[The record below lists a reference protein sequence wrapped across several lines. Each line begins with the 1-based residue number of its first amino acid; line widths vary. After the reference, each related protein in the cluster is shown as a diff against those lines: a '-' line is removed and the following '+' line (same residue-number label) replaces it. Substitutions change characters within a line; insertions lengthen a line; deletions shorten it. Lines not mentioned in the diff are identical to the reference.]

1 MHYTEPD
8 STDPYYNLAYEE
20 YILAHKREGD
30 WFMLWQNANT
40 IVVGMNQNP
49 LEEIDADFVR
59 DHSINVIRRM
69 TGGGAVYHDLGN
81 LNYSFITDAGDPERL
96 SMERFTG
103 AICGALGAMGI
114 RAEASGRND
123 IIIQGKK
130 ISGTAQRL
138 LNGRLLLHGTLLFD
152 SDLSMVAKALR
163 PSPEKFLSKSTK
175 SVQSRV
181 ANIRDFLPEGM
192 PIDKFKNRLLIAL
205 TADQFAYER
214 LISREID
221 EVDRLSETKYR
232 TWNWNYGASP
242 PYSAT
247 RKRARFDGGTLE
259 AYIAVEHGLIGSISF
274 RGDFMARLPLQPLE
288 AALIG
293 RRFDYREVAD
303 LLAGFP
309 LEEMFGGVTKDEI
322 LDVLFS
328 R

>member
-1 MHYTEPD
+1 MYYTETET
-8 STDPYYNLAYEE
+8 TDPYFNLAYEE
-20 YILAHKREGD
+20 YILCNKREGD

-59 DHSINVIRRM
+59 YHHVNVVRRM

-114 RAEASGRND
+114 QAEATGKND
-123 IIIQGKK
+123 ISVQGKK

-138 LNGRLLLHGTLLFD
+138 YHGRLLLHGTLLFD
-152 SDLSMVAKALR
+152 SDLDMIARALR
-163 PSPEKFLSKSTK
+163 PDQEKFHSKSTK

-181 ANIRDFLPEGM
+181 ANIRDFLPVPM
-192 PIDKFKNRLLIAL
+192 SMDKFKNRLLIAL

-221 EVDRLSETKYR
+221 EIEHLSETKYR
-232 TWNWNYGASP
+232 TWNWNYGVSP
-242 PYSAT
+242 PYSAV
-247 RKRARFDGGTLE
+247 RKRVRYDGGTLE
-259 AYIAVEHGLIGSISF
+259 AYIAVKRGVIESVAF

-288 AALIG
+288 AALMG
-293 RRFDYREVAD
+293 RRFDYEETAA
-303 LLAGFP
+303 LLTEFP
-309 LEEMFGGVTKDEI
+309 LAEMFGGVKKEEI
-322 LDVLFS
+322 LDILFL
-328 R
+328 